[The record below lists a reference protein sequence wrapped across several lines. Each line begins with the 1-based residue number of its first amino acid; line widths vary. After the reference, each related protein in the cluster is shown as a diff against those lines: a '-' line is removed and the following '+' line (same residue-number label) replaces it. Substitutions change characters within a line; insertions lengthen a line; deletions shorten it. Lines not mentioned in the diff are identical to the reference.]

1 MNPENSNKEAESTA
15 PRGKRGRKPFSLLWP
30 EGEFTANQ
38 VAEISNNAI
47 SKVSVHSKINDA
59 LSRGDLILVRRVKTK
74 LGRPQAVYT
83 KVYTT
88 KG

>member
-1 MNPENSNKEAESTA
+1 MNPENSNKEVASTT
-15 PRGKRGRKPFSLLWP
+15 PSGKRGRKPFSLLWP

-83 KVYTT
+83 KVYATN
-88 KG
+88 G